1 MRVRLTVKL
10 AEVVNGIDLSGHVEG
25 DVLELPTR
33 QARLLLAE
41 KWAELVPN
49 DELVAVVP
57 WLPQEVAA
65 DTGAG
70 IMDPSDDH
78 EP

>member
-10 AEVVNGIDLSGHVEG
+10 AEVVNGIDLSSYVEG
-25 DVLELPTR
+25 DVLELPAR

-57 WLPQEVAA
+57 WLPEEVAA
-65 DTGAG
+65 DTGAV
-70 IMDPSDDH
+70 IRVRKS
-78 EP
+78 